1 MATRKRTASRT
12 PARRK
17 TTAVKRTTRR
27 RRPSMSSA
35 FSASALKQGGKTA
48 LRGAAGGAVAKIL
61 ADNLSSQ
68 LAPVLG
74 GLAPYSRPLTALLGA
89 YVTDRVMKNRDL
101 ALGMAGAAG
110 AELASVLT
118 GTFSGMSDNGQV
130 LPLSDYQVP
139 LNDDGVYQS
148 GYANQYGY

>member
-1 MATRKRTASRT
+1 MAVRKTTSRRT

-27 RRPSMSSA
+27 RRSMGSA
-35 FSASALKQGGKTA
+35 FSATALKQGSQTA
-48 LRGAAGGAVAKIL
+48 LKGAAGGAVAKIL
-61 ADNLSSQ
+61 ADNLSTQ

-74 GLAPYSRPLTALLGA
+74 QLAPYSRPITALIGA
-89 YVTDRVMKNRDL
+89 YVTDRVMKNKEL

-118 GTFSGMSDNGQV
+118 GTFSGLSDNGIM
-130 LPLSDYQVP
+130 PLSDYQVP
-139 LNDDGVYQS
+139 LAEGAVYES
-148 GYANQYGY
+148 GYSNQFGY